1 MKRSYSTCELAKM
14 WEVSESTIK
23 RWADA
28 GTLRCRKTIGGHRKF
43 DKEDVLEF
51 QAHSGLVAPG
61 PSTAHSREE
70 MDGEVAELIS
80 RQDFAALSN
89 LYLSSAVAGEDRDIT
104 VLLNRLYLSGTS
116 LVTIAEQII
125 RPAMWQ
131 IGEMWRTGRLQVY
144 EEHLA
149 SFATLQALAE
159 LNRVLARKPAVNRLA
174 LVGCSEDEFHL
185 LASVIVRCLLE
196 AEGWRVI
203 SLGTHT
209 PLFSFADAV
218 SRFHPDLICIS
229 ATMADNMERAARD
242 YKGLYRAASKHG
254 TRIVIGGAGFHEQE
268 VRDRFEGASYA
279 ASLYELIDIVGEA
292 GRE

>member
-1 MKRSYSTCELAKM
+1 M

-28 GTLRCRKTIGGHRKF
+28 GTLKCRKTIGGHRKF

-51 QAHSGLVAPG
+51 QAHSGLVASAPA
-61 PSTAHSREE
+61 PAHARAE
-70 MDGEVAELIS
+70 MDAEVAALIA
-80 RQDFAALSN
+80 QQNFPALSS
-89 LYLSSAVAGEDRDIT
+89 LYMDSAVAGEERDIT
-104 VLLNRLYLSGTS
+104 VLLNRLYLSGIP
-116 LVTIAEQII
+116 LVTIAEEVIK
-125 RPAMWQ
+125 PAMWQ

-149 SFATLQALAE
+149 TFATLQALAE
-159 LNRVLARKPAVNRLA
+159 LSRVLARKPSANRLA

-185 LASVIVRCLLE
+185 LASVIIRELLE
-196 AEGWRVI
+196 IEGWRVI

-242 YKGLYRAASKHG
+242 YIGLYRAASKHG
-254 TRIVIGGAGFHEQE
+254 TRIVIGGTGFQGRE

-279 ASLYELIDIVGEA
+279 ANLYELLNLTREI